1 MADREG
7 FSGFGVFLA
16 FLGGAAAGAAVA
28 LLMAP
33 TSGEETRDKLLG
45 YANEGK
51 DKVTRVP
58 QALKSA
64 YAQAT
69 EVARDAFSEAYKTV
83 ERTTGPNGSGGSNS

>member
-1 MADREG
+1 MNERSG

-28 LLMAP
+28 MLYAP
-33 TSGEETRDKLLG
+33 LTGEEARQKLLDLAENG
-45 YANEGK
+45 R
-51 DKVTRVP
+51 DRVQRMP

-69 EVARDAFSEAYKTV
+69 ETARDAFVEAYQQTGNS
-83 ERTTGPNGSGGSNS
+83 ERS

>member
-1 MADREG
+1 MSDREG

-16 FLGGAAAGAAVA
+16 FIGGAAAGAAVA

-45 YANEGK
+45 YANDGK
-51 DKVTRVP
+51 EKVTRVP

-69 EVARDAFSEAYKTV
+69 EVARDAFTEAYRTV
-83 ERTTGPNGSGGSNS
+83 DRTSGPNGSGST